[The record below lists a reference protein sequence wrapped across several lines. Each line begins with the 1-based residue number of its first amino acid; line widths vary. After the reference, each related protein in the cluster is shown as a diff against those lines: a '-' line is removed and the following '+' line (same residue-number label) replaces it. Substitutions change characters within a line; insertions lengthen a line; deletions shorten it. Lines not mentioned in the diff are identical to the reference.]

1 MEEQP
6 FPKEITY
13 MDTAFNALVYLDVI
27 YVFIVISCL
36 TFYETKIEMA
46 MKHYFRPYRKISD
59 LLKSHLYKDWLYVSF
74 KTCFVFLV
82 RLWSNKLISKAAKYI
97 PQMQKRDVRNA
108 IINKDG

>member
-36 TFYETKIEMA
+36 TFYKMKIEMA
-46 MKHYFRPYRKISD
+46 MKHCFRPYRSMIDTFQVYSNVIYIKFDHIKYLKHVWFFGKTLEQSTVF
-59 LLKSHLYKDWLYVSF
+59 KSHTIHPPDA
-74 KTCFVFLV
+74 KT
-82 RLWSNKLISKAAKYI
+82 
-97 PQMQKRDVRNA
+97 
-108 IINKDG
+108 

>member
-36 TFYETKIEMA
+36 TFYKTKIETV
-46 MKHYFRPYRKISD
+46 MKYYFRLYRKVMID
-59 LLKSHLYKDWLYVSF
+59 KIQIFTK
-74 KTCFVFLV
+74 VF
-82 RLWSNKLISKAAKYI
+82 I
-97 PQMQKRDVRNA
+97 
-108 IINKDG
+108 

>member
-36 TFYETKIEMA
+36 TLYKMKIEIA
-46 MKHYFRPYRKISD
+46 INTTLGYTVIYFR
-59 LLKSHLYKDWLYVSF
+59 V
-74 KTCFVFLV
+74 T
-82 RLWSNKLISKAAKYI
+82 
-97 PQMQKRDVRNA
+97 
-108 IINKDG
+108 

>member
-46 MKHYFRPYRKISD
+46 MKHYFRLYRTMIDKFQIYSKVIYIKIGYKYH
-59 LLKSHLYKDWLYVSF
+59 LKLVL
-74 KTCFVFLV
+74 CF
-82 RLWSNKLISKAAKYI
+82 
-97 PQMQKRDVRNA
+97 
-108 IINKDG
+108 

>member
-36 TFYETKIEMA
+36 TFYETKIEIA
-46 MKHYFRPYRKISD
+46 MKHYFRTYRNMIDKFQIYSKVIYIKIGYMYH
-59 LLKSHLYKDWLYVSF
+59 LKLVL
-74 KTCFVFLV
+74 CF
-82 RLWSNKLISKAAKYI
+82 
-97 PQMQKRDVRNA
+97 
-108 IINKDG
+108 

>member
-36 TFYETKIEMA
+36 TFYKTKIEA
-46 MKHYFRPYRKISD
+46 VMKYYFRLYRNMIDKIQIFT
-59 LLKSHLYKDWLYVSF
+59 K
-74 KTCFVFLV
+74 VF
-82 RLWSNKLISKAAKYI
+82 I
-97 PQMQKRDVRNA
+97 
-108 IINKDG
+108 

>member
-36 TFYETKIEMA
+36 TFYKMKIEMA
-46 MKHYFRPYRKISD
+46 MKHCFRLYRSRYISG
-59 LLKSHLYKDWLYVSF
+59 LLKRHLYKV
-74 KTCFVFLV
+74 
-82 RLWSNKLISKAAKYI
+82 
-97 PQMQKRDVRNA
+97 
-108 IINKDG
+108 

>member
-36 TFYETKIEMA
+36 TFYKTKTETA
-46 MKHYFRPYRKISD
+46 MKHYFRPYRKMRIMIGKFQIFSKD
-59 LLKSHLYKDWLYVSF
+59 IYIKVGYMYHLRLVLCFS
-74 KTCFVFLV
+74 KTLE
-82 RLWSNKLISKAAKYI
+82 
-97 PQMQKRDVRNA
+97 Q
-108 IINKDG
+108 

>member
-36 TFYETKIEMA
+36 TFYETKIEIA
-46 MKHYFRPYRKISD
+46 MKHYLGLYRNMIDKFQIYSKVIYIKIGYMYH
-59 LLKSHLYKDWLYVSF
+59 LKLVL
-74 KTCFVFLV
+74 CF
-82 RLWSNKLISKAAKYI
+82 
-97 PQMQKRDVRNA
+97 
-108 IINKDG
+108 

>member
-36 TFYETKIEMA
+36 TFYETKIELA
-46 MKHYFRPYRKISD
+46 MKHYLRLYCNPVLRLNRIISD
-59 LLKSHLYKDWLYVSF
+59 LLKGYLY
-74 KTCFVFLV
+74 
-82 RLWSNKLISKAAKYI
+82 
-97 PQMQKRDVRNA
+97 
-108 IINKDG
+108 

>member
-36 TFYETKIEMA
+36 TFYKTKTETA
-46 MKHYFRPYRKISD
+46 MKHYFRHTVIDKFQIFSKDIYIKVGYMYH
-59 LLKSHLYKDWLYVSF
+59 LKHVL
-74 KTCFVFLV
+74 CF
-82 RLWSNKLISKAAKYI
+82 
-97 PQMQKRDVRNA
+97 
-108 IINKDG
+108 

>member
-46 MKHYFRPYRKISD
+46 MKHYFRLYRNTFQIYSKEIYIKIGYMYQ
-59 LLKSHLYKDWLYVSF
+59 LKHVL
-74 KTCFVFLV
+74 CF
-82 RLWSNKLISKAAKYI
+82 
-97 PQMQKRDVRNA
+97 
-108 IINKDG
+108 

>member
-36 TFYETKIEMA
+36 TFYETKIEIA
-46 MKHYFRPYRKISD
+46 MKHYFRPYRNMIDKFQIYSKVIYIKIGYKYH
-59 LLKSHLYKDWLYVSF
+59 LKLAL
-74 KTCFVFLV
+74 CF
-82 RLWSNKLISKAAKYI
+82 
-97 PQMQKRDVRNA
+97 
-108 IINKDG
+108 

>member
-36 TFYETKIEMA
+36 TFYKTKIE
-46 MKHYFRPYRKISD
+46 I
-59 LLKSHLYKDWLYVSF
+59 
-74 KTCFVFLV
+74 
-82 RLWSNKLISKAAKYI
+82 
-97 PQMQKRDVRNA
+97 A
-108 IINKDG
+108 INTTLGHTVT

>member
-36 TFYETKIEMA
+36 TFYKTKIETE
-46 MKHYFRPYRKISD
+46 MKHYFRPYRKIKFRFLPK
-59 LLKSHLYKDWLYVSF
+59 LLFKGWLY
-74 KTCFVFLV
+74 
-82 RLWSNKLISKAAKYI
+82 
-97 PQMQKRDVRNA
+97 
-108 IINKDG
+108 

>member
-36 TFYETKIEMA
+36 TFYETKIEIA
-46 MKHYFRPYRKISD
+46 MKHFFRLYRNMIDKFQIYSKVIYIKIGYMYH
-59 LLKSHLYKDWLYVSF
+59 LKLVL
-74 KTCFVFLV
+74 CF
-82 RLWSNKLISKAAKYI
+82 
-97 PQMQKRDVRNA
+97 
-108 IINKDG
+108 

>member
-36 TFYETKIEMA
+36 TFYETKIEIA
-46 MKHYFRPYRKISD
+46 MKHFFRLYRKVMIDKFQIYSKVIHIRIGYMYH
-59 LLKSHLYKDWLYVSF
+59 LKLVL
-74 KTCFVFLV
+74 CF
-82 RLWSNKLISKAAKYI
+82 
-97 PQMQKRDVRNA
+97 
-108 IINKDG
+108 

>member
-36 TFYETKIEMA
+36 TFYKTKIEA
-46 MKHYFRPYRKISD
+46 VMKYYFRLYRNMIDKI
-59 LLKSHLYKDWLYVSF
+59 KIFTK
-74 KTCFVFLV
+74 VF
-82 RLWSNKLISKAAKYI
+82 I
-97 PQMQKRDVRNA
+97 
-108 IINKDG
+108 

>member
-46 MKHYFRPYRKISD
+46 MKHYFRIYRNMIDKFQIYSKVIYTKIGYMYH
-59 LLKSHLYKDWLYVSF
+59 LKHVL
-74 KTCFVFLV
+74 CF
-82 RLWSNKLISKAAKYI
+82 
-97 PQMQKRDVRNA
+97 
-108 IINKDG
+108 

>member
-46 MKHYFRPYRKISD
+46 MKHYFRIYRNMIDKFQIYSKVIYTKIGYMYH
-59 LLKSHLYKDWLYVSF
+59 LKLVL
-74 KTCFVFLV
+74 CF
-82 RLWSNKLISKAAKYI
+82 
-97 PQMQKRDVRNA
+97 
-108 IINKDG
+108 

>member
-36 TFYETKIEMA
+36 TFCETKIEIA
-46 MKHYFRPYRKISD
+46 MKHFFRLYRKVMIDKFQIYSKVIYIKIGCMYH
-59 LLKSHLYKDWLYVSF
+59 LKLVL
-74 KTCFVFLV
+74 CF
-82 RLWSNKLISKAAKYI
+82 
-97 PQMQKRDVRNA
+97 
-108 IINKDG
+108 

>member
-36 TFYETKIEMA
+36 TFYETKIEIA
-46 MKHYFRPYRKISD
+46 MKHYFCVISIRVMIDKFQIYSKVIYIKIGCMYH
-59 LLKSHLYKDWLYVSF
+59 LKLVL
-74 KTCFVFLV
+74 CF
-82 RLWSNKLISKAAKYI
+82 
-97 PQMQKRDVRNA
+97 
-108 IINKDG
+108 